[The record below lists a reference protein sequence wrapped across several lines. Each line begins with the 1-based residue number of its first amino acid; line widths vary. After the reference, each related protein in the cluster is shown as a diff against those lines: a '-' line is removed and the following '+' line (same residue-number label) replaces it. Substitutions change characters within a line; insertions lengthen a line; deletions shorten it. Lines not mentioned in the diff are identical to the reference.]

1 MAGLNKITIIGNLGR
16 DPEVRYT
23 PDGLAVTSFSVA
35 VTERYKGEDNTMW
48 FRVSAFGKLGE
59 ICGNYLS
66 KGKQVF
72 IEGKLRTN
80 EWDDR
85 DGNKRFGLDILARE
99 MVMLG
104 SKSDAY
110 SGPDSSDGGYSGGGG
125 GGYNQP
131 RQAPR
136 QEEKKPEPAPSQEP
150 PPDEDDIPF

>member
-1 MAGLNKITIIGNLGR
+1 MAGMSKISIIGNLGR

-23 PDGLAVTSFSVA
+23 PDGTAVTSFSVA
-35 VTERYKGEDNTMW
+35 VNDRYKGEERTMW

-66 KGKQVF
+66 KGKQVY
-72 IEGKLRTN
+72 IEGPLRTN
-80 EWDDR
+80 DWEDK
-85 DGNKRFGLDILARE
+85 DGNKRTSLEVTARD

-104 SKSDAY
+104 TKDDGY
-110 SGPDSSDGGYSGGGG
+110 SGSGSSGGSDSSGGGYS
-125 GGYNQP
+125 QP
-131 RQAPR
+131 RPAPR